1 MSHSPWSLQDA
12 KNHFSAVVEAALR
25 GEPQRVTRRGKP
37 VAVVLS
43 AEEYERLHRL
53 DRAEAPSFTA
63 LLLELPQDDEPFEQ
77 TSLPLRDVDL

>member
-1 MSHSPWSLQDA
+1 MPHSPWSLQDA

-25 GEPQRVTRRGKP
+25 GDPQRVTRRGKP

-53 DRAEAPSFTA
+53 DRSEAPSFTA
-63 LLLELPQDDEPFEQ
+63 LLLDLPQDDQAFERQ
-77 TSLPLRDVDL
+77 PLHQRDVEF